1 MLTAA
6 YHILKNDVTYHELGA
21 DYFDHRDKVQI
32 TRRLVR
38 RLEALGLSVE
48 VRPAA

>member
-6 YHILKNDVTYHELGA
+6 YYILKDDVRYHDLGA
-21 DYFDHRDKVQI
+21 DYFEHRDKAQI
-32 TRRLVR
+32 ARRLVR